1 MDTVGEALSEQ
12 RMRHAMS
19 CLYATMVLSQANTL
33 AIQEG
38 RIGKIR
44 EKEMRGN
51 PTAVSCMKDLAKWV
65 DALKT
70 FIEPVDLE
78 TSFLFPM
85 KQSAALLQLMRN
97 DMRRS
102 TSVTGLVFAASDP
115 VHDDITG
122 RYLSTVS
129 AIVPSMECA
138 MCIRVEDWDGEN
150 KVGWY
155 AFEGVQ
161 PIPLVNRMRPTSAFS
176 IKTSKPEES
185 IREMDFLKCS
195 MSDVEVF
202 RKSVAMENF
211 CEVHS
216 RQTQKR
222 HMLGAPITLHGLV
235 SRISANRVSLR
246 GCGNGNESLTAYL
259 SDGVCREFAERQ
271 MGRLEG
277 KYVCALVAVWYWSDH
292 DGNEKPEFEAYA
304 IEEVNLDGA
313 VAGDAVGFV
322 RIRGRA
328 SVGDIQGMYG
338 HLPESK
344 SLVKKGDQVLFGVGG
359 RGGRNPVHRKFS
371 EAIDEIR
378 NVRIKE
384 GGSIHCFP
392 KITPGIGNPDRQIR
406 ETLSDTTMRSIMLFI
421 IKSVDGGRP
430 VTKKQLG
437 ASFPNSFA
445 RRMSLLG
452 SLRLVATTDGIITA
466 TRLGKKLAYA
476 CTAEYARYR
485 MGSHVTP
492 AVFLPDMDI
501 GDIPPSF
508 VFRHL
513 EELGYMP
520 VVVNQSKCKLVLR
533 KDSAS
538 VHDIEACMSRVAAW
552 RKNILDEFNA
562 VTHPLTSA
570 YLAERISKINSPVP
584 AYVENVLNMMKND
597 GYVRQ
602 INGGSWEMPIEK
614 KIMHVFSRSPKGVFT
629 KEQIMER
636 ATIAR
641 ISGDAVDETLHRLH
655 VEGAVSKVL
664 GDRWIVNGGA
674 HLGMPAEEHP
684 GVSRAIHRRMQ
695 DLSRRLLRGR
705 RRHMAEQEFL
715 GYLQRSLSDLGIRSN
730 SCRNAGDA
738 AARLVEDGTVTKHE
752 GTYQLGSNGLPP
764 R

>member
-359 RGGRNPVHRKFS
+359 RDGRNPVHRKFS
-371 EAIDEIR
+371 EGHRRDQERQDKRRRLDPLLSENNAGHWQPRSPDKGDVIRYNDAQHHALHNKERGWRQAGDKKTTWCIVPQFVCTQDEPAGIPTSCCNNRRDHNR
-378 NVRIKE
+378 N
-384 GGSIHCFP
+384 P
-392 KITPGIGNPDRQIR
+392 
-406 ETLSDTTMRSIMLFI
+406 
-421 IKSVDGGRP
+421 
-430 VTKKQLG
+430 
-437 ASFPNSFA
+437 
-445 RRMSLLG
+445 
-452 SLRLVATTDGIITA
+452 
-466 TRLGKKLAYA
+466 
-476 CTAEYARYR
+476 
-485 MGSHVTP
+485 
-492 AVFLPDMDI
+492 
-501 GDIPPSF
+501 
-508 VFRHL
+508 
-513 EELGYMP
+513 
-520 VVVNQSKCKLVLR
+520 
-533 KDSAS
+533 
-538 VHDIEACMSRVAAW
+538 
-552 RKNILDEFNA
+552 
-562 VTHPLTSA
+562 
-570 YLAERISKINSPVP
+570 
-584 AYVENVLNMMKND
+584 
-597 GYVRQ
+597 
-602 INGGSWEMPIEK
+602 SWEETGVCMY
-614 KIMHVFSRSPKGVFT
+614 SRICKVSHGVACNT
-629 KEQIMER
+629 R
-636 ATIAR
+636 
-641 ISGDAVDETLHRLH
+641 
-655 VEGAVSKVL
+655 
-664 GDRWIVNGGA
+664 
-674 HLGMPAEEHP
+674 
-684 GVSRAIHRRMQ
+684 GVPSRH
-695 DLSRRLLRGR
+695 G
-705 RRHMAEQEFL
+705 HW
-715 GYLQRSLSDLGIRSN
+715 
-730 SCRNAGDA
+730 
-738 AARLVEDGTVTKHE
+738 
-752 GTYQLGSNGLPP
+752 
-764 R
+764 